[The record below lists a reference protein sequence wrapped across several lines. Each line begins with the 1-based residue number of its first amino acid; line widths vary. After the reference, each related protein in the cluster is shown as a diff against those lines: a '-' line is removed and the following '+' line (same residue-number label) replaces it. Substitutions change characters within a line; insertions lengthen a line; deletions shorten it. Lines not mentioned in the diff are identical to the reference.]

1 MAWASWCAHLLIGSE
16 ETTPDKTLMPPK
28 NPETPPFHQASMLL
42 LVRLPAYAAN
52 RTRRLIKSPKLHQ
65 GATGVAHLW
74 MLAES

>member
-1 MAWASWCAHLLIGSE
+1 VPNI
-16 ETTPDKTLMPPK
+16 PDTARPIPAVAMPPK